1 MIWQAM
7 LAILLMIWNVQ
18 VYAETLYSL
27 PAPEQPQSQ
36 LKIYGAADYPAIAPV
51 LEQFQKK
58 YPRIS
63 IHYTEFNTRVL
74 YQRFLEEQPNSVDLV
89 LSSAMDL
96 QIKLVNDGYAQP
108 HQSLETER
116 LPRWANWRN
125 EIFGFTYEP
134 AVIAINSDL
143 LKGESPPR
151 SRSELLSFI
160 RRKGDLV
167 KGRIGTFDI
176 ERVGVGYLTWA
187 NDRQQSGSY
196 GRLLESFGTHQARRF
211 PSSSS
216 MLKALASGEIVIA
229 YNLLGSYALASAK
242 QHTMIKVIMPEDYT
256 ALVMRSA
263 FIPKRAKNLQNARL
277 FLNYL
282 LSLEGQQLLADRA
295 SLFPI
300 RDDVTGE
307 QTAHTL
313 RNTTQSRFQPI
324 PLGLSLLVHTDKA
337 KRRLI
342 LDEWDA
348 AMKTVD

>member
-1 MIWQAM
+1 MIRQAI
-7 LAILLMIWNVQ
+7 LAIWLMICNVPLQ
-18 VYAETLYSL
+18 AETLYDL
-27 PAPEQPQSQ
+27 PAPEQPESQ
-36 LKIYGAADYPAIAPV
+36 LIIYGAADYPAIATV
-51 LEQFQKK
+51 LQQFQKK
-58 YPRIS
+58 YPRIT
-63 IHYTEFNTRVL
+63 IHYSEFNTRVL
-74 YQRFLEEQPNSVDLV
+74 YQRFLEEQPRRADLV

-96 QIKLVNDGYAQP
+96 QIKLVNDGHAQP
-108 HQSLETER
+108 HHSLETER

-134 AVIAINSDL
+134 AVIAINSDFI
-143 LKGESPPR
+143 KGENLPR
-151 SRSELLSFI
+151 SRSELLSLI
-160 RRKGDLV
+160 RRKSDQV

-196 GRLLESFGTHQARRF
+196 GRMLESFGTHQARRF

-216 MLKALASGEIVIA
+216 MLKALANGEIVIA
-229 YNLLGSYALASAK
+229 YNLMGSYALAAAK
-242 QHTMIKVIMPEDYT
+242 QNPVIKVIMPEDYT

-263 FIPKRAKNLQNARL
+263 FIPRQAHNVQNARL

-282 LSLEGQQLLADRA
+282 LSLEGQQLLSDSA

-300 RDDVTGE
+300 RDDVTGL

-313 RNTTQSRFQPI
+313 LSSSQSRFQPI
-324 PLGLSLLVHTDKA
+324 PLGLALLVHTDRA

-348 AMKTVD
+348 AMKSVD

>member
-1 MIWQAM
+1 MIRQAM
-7 LAILLMIWNVQ
+7 LALVLMICNVPLQ
-18 VYAETLYSL
+18 AETLYDL
-27 PAPEQPQSQ
+27 PASEQPASQ
-36 LKIYGAADYPAIAPV
+36 LRIYGAADYPAIAAV
-51 LEQFQKK
+51 LQQFQKK

-63 IHYTEFNTRVL
+63 VHYTEFNTRVL
-74 YQRFLEEQPNSVDLV
+74 YQRFLEEQPHSVDLV

-108 HQSLETER
+108 HLSLETER

-134 AVIAINSDL
+134 AVIAINSDVI
-143 LKGESPPR
+143 KGEDLPR
-151 SRSELLSFI
+151 SRSELLSLI
-160 RRKGDLV
+160 RRKSDLV

-187 NDRQQSGSY
+187 NDRKQSGSY

-229 YNLLGSYALASAK
+229 YNLMGSYALAAAK
-242 QHTMIKVIMPEDYT
+242 KNPVIKVIMPEDYT

-263 FIPKRAKNLQNARL
+263 FIPRKAQNLHNARL

-300 RDDVTGE
+300 RDDVTGM

-313 RNTTQSRFQPI
+313 LSSSQGRFQPI
-324 PLGLSLLVHTDKA
+324 PLGLALLVHTDQA

-348 AMKTVD
+348 AMKSVD